1 MSTLEVFRVGIL
13 RMLNKDQN
21 QEVGA
26 GALAI
31 QAGGNVIVG
40 ISVADARAIALDVA
54 KATFFELTGA
64 ARDTMSAR
72 VEEITEKVISQ
83 LERDYPEGLK
93 KAVDP
98 DFQHALYTVQ
108 KNYGRTGD
116 ADLGEL
122 LVDLLVDRSKQ
133 DKRDIL
139 QIVLNES
146 LEIVPKLTSGQ
157 VANLSMLF
165 LCCYTTN
172 GGVVNDE
179 QLGLYFDKNILP
191 LADALVKKASS
202 FQHLQYTGCGSA
214 QLISRSLEDAFLAQY
229 PGLFSKGFARDE
241 ADVEL
246 LPIRARRQ
254 FLIVCLNDPEKLQVR
269 AQNAAALTA
278 LFDEHEVDE
287 ANRLIVDRL
296 FNLGR
301 MSSEEVRAKCIE
313 LRGYMEQVF
322 SLWNDSDFR
331 SFTLTSVGMAI
342 GHANMKRIAGT
353 FGDLSQWI
361 E

>member
-1 MSTLEVFRVGIL
+1 
-13 RMLNKDQN
+13 MLNKDQN

-31 QAGGNVIVG
+31 QAGGNVTVG

-54 KATFFELTGA
+54 KATFYELTGA

-83 LERDYPEGLK
+83 IERDYPEGLK

-116 ADLGEL
+116 VDLGDL

-133 DKRDIL
+133 DKRDLL

-146 LEIVPKLTSGQ
+146 LEIVPKLTSAQ

-165 LCCYTTN
+165 LCCYTIDN
-172 GGVVNDE
+172 AVVNDE

-191 LADALVKKASS
+191 LADQLVKSASS
-202 FQHLQYTGCGSA
+202 FQHLQFTGCGSA
-214 QLISRSLEDAFLAQY
+214 QMISRSLEESFLAQY
-229 PGLFSKGFARDE
+229 PGLFSKGFTRDE

-246 LPIRARRQ
+246 LPIRTRRK
-254 FLIVCLNDPEKLQVR
+254 FLMTCLNDSEKLQVR
-269 AQNAAALTA
+269 VQNAASLTA
-278 LFDEHEVDE
+278 MYDEHGVDE
-287 ANRLIVDRL
+287 ANRLIIDRL

-301 MSSEEVRAKCIE
+301 MSHAEVRAKCMG

-322 SLWNDSDFR
+322 SLWSVSDFR

-342 GHANMKRIAGT
+342 GHANMKRIAGN
-353 FGDLSQWI
+353 FGPLSQWI